1 MASNFAQ
8 AAVLGHPCCFDV
20 LFGVP
25 PRDST
30 EPPLTPQDSISGHK
44 PTMLRFNEL
53 LLECGVHKADLKY
66 YISTTHTD
74 EDIAFCIAAFR
85 KAAQLLKAE
94 GGA

>member
-1 MASNFAQ
+1 
-8 AAVLGHPCCFDV
+8 
-20 LFGVP
+20 
-25 PRDST
+25 
-30 EPPLTPQDSISGHK
+30 
-44 PTMLRFNEL
+44 MLRFNEL
-53 LLECGVHKADLKY
+53 LLECGVHKADFKY